1 MYVIYRVGRESVY
14 LSIQSADGRGRSAAA
29 AAAAAASSIIYTAN
43 KIKTQAEPPQVSVL
57 HTRLT
62 EYPRHA

>member
-29 AAAAAASSIIYTAN
+29 AAAASSIIYTAN
-43 KIKTQAEPPQVSVL
+43 KIKTQAESPQVSVL